1 MATVYLHISLSNSKH
16 DHLLV
21 PFYWHSSVHCFNLV
35 KSTHDRKERRKRLL
49 FTALTEAYKDTAGGH
64 ARHFSK
70 VPLTAG
76 CICPS
81 ACSHLSQSVSKCQ
94 VLHIPAQVCVCTVC
108 VVGGGFVV
116 FLLWVVR
123 WRVPAVAF
131 SPLIVMITG
140 WPSHSAWYWARNST
154 SDIMWPAGWRASR
167 LYSRGRR
174 GNL

>member
-1 MATVYLHISLSNSKH
+1 MTTFWFLSTDISVYVVLIWWNRPATERKGEKGCSLLHSQRHIKTQLVATPDILAKYPSRQDAFVRLRVPISHSPSVNVRCYIFRHRCVY
-16 DHLLV
+16 
-21 PFYWHSSVHCFNLV
+21 
-35 KSTHDRKERRKRLL
+35 
-49 FTALTEAYKDTAGGH
+49 
-64 ARHFSK
+64 
-70 VPLTAG
+70 
-76 CICPS
+76 
-81 ACSHLSQSVSKCQ
+81 
-94 VLHIPAQVCVCTVC
+94 VC